1 MATSSRRFQS
11 QTVARLVTG
20 FRQVTQGAGQ
30 WLRQGRTA
38 AVWGLQVAIY
48 PLYAAVQGLRM
59 GYRQL
64 QAARPWQPVMAKLT
78 GHRPAEL
85 VATDL
90 PIRAL
95 LSVVQPPVMSSAL
108 VRLGGLRLVNVYG
121 QWLQQSQAGAVLTPG
136 QWQLVPWQAQI
147 RGIASD
153 LSDRSLV
160 LVTVHNDI
168 FTGLTAD
175 QQQRLQRAIVL
186 MLAEYARLDR
196 RLAGDRQLRQ
206 PGLPLPQVNP
216 ALLPPLQWL
225 PPLVR
230 WMQTSP
236 LAAATNLFGEAS
248 QLAAPPLARRGV
260 GRGDRP
266 VFSRTEP
273 QPEVKIP
280 GNGYRPSRSPE
291 GTDDLAIDRA
301 VDLASLPLTTSL
313 DRMVEL
319 AVAPPRA
326 VAVAP
331 GPAANTTAAVL
342 EPGLAISRPTAP
354 EIALG
359 VASETLPAVMGEGTT
374 VGLAPPE
381 QVAPGDEAPE
391 YRLDLSSG
399 GSRHLAAAHGEETL
413 DVQVVQVSYVD
424 SPLVLMLRG
433 LDWVLFAI
441 ETRLRLL
448 WAWLRQQW

>member
-1 MATSSRRFQS
+1 MATSPRRFQS

-20 FRQVTQGAGQ
+20 YRQLTQGTGH
-30 WLRQGRTA
+30 WLRRGRTA

-48 PLYAAVQGLRM
+48 PLYAAVQGLRV
-59 GYRQL
+59 GYRQM
-64 QAARPWQPVMAKLT
+64 QAARPWQPVVARLT
-78 GHRPAEL
+78 GRRPVEL

-136 QWQLVPWQAQI
+136 QWQLVPWQDQI

-186 MLAEYARLDR
+186 MLSEYARLDR

-206 PGLPLPQVNP
+206 PGLPLPQANP
-216 ALLPPLQWL
+216 ALLPPLRWL

-236 LAAATNLFGEAS
+236 LAAATNLFGEAGGS
-248 QLAAPPLARRGV
+248 PQSLARRGV
-260 GRGDRP
+260 LLGDRP
-266 VFSRTEP
+266 LFSRAKP
-273 QPEVKIP
+273 QPEVKISGGVYSP
-280 GNGYRPSRSPE
+280 VSAPEDTGN
-291 GTDDLAIDRA
+291 LA
-301 VDLASLPLTTSL
+301 VNLASLPLATSL

-319 AVAPPRA
+319 VVSASRTMAVAPP
-326 VAVAP
+326 P
-331 GPAANTTAAVL
+331 PPDTAAIGL
-342 EPGLAISRPTAP
+342 EPSLTISRPIAPDLAP
-354 EIALG
+354 ESLPTG
-359 VASETLPAVMGEGTT
+359 VEGTT
-374 VGLAPPE
+374 VVLAAPE
-381 QVAPGDEAPE
+381 QVARGDEAAAFG
-391 YRLDLSSG
+391 LDLSPGDS
-399 GSRHLAAAHGEETL
+399 HHPAADHGEETL

-424 SPLVLMLRG
+424 SPLVLVLRG

-448 WAWLRQQW
+448 WTWLRQQW